1 MIFRLRV
8 KFIFFLYD
16 LLGCFLVILI
26 LRYYELFLE
35 IVVCVFIYNGNGKL
49 ELVFGE
55 GVLLFLKK
63 VVCFSRK
70 FFVLDVDSKSVKVF
84 NKNGQFCWEIGNGMF
99 EDLVGI
105 IIDCLNGCVLV
116 CDCEGY
122 VVYVYN
128 SEGVIVRII

>member
-1 MIFRLRV
+1 MILNREDNVLLYYDWLGNFRKKFIMIFRLRV

-84 NKNGQFCWEIGNGMF
+84 NKNG
-99 EDLVGI
+99 
-105 IIDCLNGCVLV
+105 
-116 CDCEGY
+116 
-122 VVYVYN
+122 
-128 SEGVIVRII
+128 